1 MFNYDEAANC
11 PKIRRTSFQLKGN
24 FYLKYAMKTPSA
36 RKVSAMLTMLLPE
49 MFALSTLA
57 LEQKLWQKRVAV
69 HPVRKSTSVEIS

>member
-1 MFNYDEAANC
+1 
-11 PKIRRTSFQLKGN
+11 
-24 FYLKYAMKTPSA
+24 MKTPRA